1 MSSGTLKRLPH
12 FGEARSTSPPKSKE
26 RSIVKV
32 DEFEYEI
39 TLSSLV
45 NYKVGV

>member
-1 MSSGTLKRLPH
+1 MKKLGVRPHLNQKNVGRKRQLG
-12 FGEARSTSPPKSKE
+12 FY
-26 RSIVKV
+26 SIVKV

-45 NYKVGV
+45 NYKVVV